1 MSKSFESSMDNDIG
15 FPKNSRVKVRL
26 ATLSYSLLFYIPW
39 SPSPSSSVLGRRGGQ
54 GALLSIYIFALT
66 RPLSAIPSPPT
77 IWGVVFPTRPTLLG
91 AKLCIYRVN
100 KPVDGIT
107 QRPGHPVVSLSRQSK
122 TGSENCRLSPSIWMS
137 KLFFAVCLP
146 VCLTEWYCTGEVTAL
161 GKWK

>member
-1 MSKSFESSMDNDIG
+1 MRTSRSFESSG
-15 FPKNSRVKVRL
+15 QRYWFPKEFESDGKTLVKL
-26 ATLSYSLLFYIPW
+26 LSPLLHPLPILG
-39 SPSPSSSVLGRRGGQ
+39 LGRRGGQ

-91 AKLCIYRVN
+91 AQLCIYRVN
-100 KPVDGIT
+100 KAVDGIT

-137 KLFFAVCLP
+137 KLFFAVS
-146 VCLTEWYCTGEVTAL
+146 VCPTDWYCTGEVAL